1 MQSMIYYEFT
11 TILSGNFDYK
21 REFNI
26 GFIHSNCIFLMSVRK
41 TKLTTYKIW
50 YTFKIWKEIIKNRIL
65 STYKIWYTLKYGKK
79 LLKIEY
85 YLPIKYIDSKTN

>member
-41 TKLTTYKIW
+41 TKLTTYK
-50 YTFKIWKEIIKNRIL
+50 R
-65 STYKIWYTLKYGKK
+65 WYTLKYGKK
-79 LLKIEY
+79 SLKIEY
-85 YLPIKYIDSKTN
+85 YLHIKYGIH